1 MSSGSDDESYIYEAE
16 RKAKQIY
23 LNEEIID
30 SNYDPELF
38 MLFCSERKE
47 PNLDVWDFE
56 ELQKCVQD
64 FKMVYRRGQT
74 LKDIQDAEKKNP
86 KQKPKIVNPVV
97 EEMKNKETVEPQ
109 PESKNPE
116 KIENLQS
123 KNPEK
128 IENLQSKNPE
138 KIENLQTKNSE
149 KQEKIEAQTSEI
161 LENYSKNFK
170 SEKNPTKTE
179 EKGDNA
185 LKSKIFST
193 EGSHNISQPTEI
205 SDGKFLINC
214 IKLEETILSK
224 TEDLKFI
231 INKPEHVVAGLLS
244 SDYYLYPV
252 MTLPLN

>member
-86 KQKPKIVNPVV
+86 KQKPKIVSPLV
-97 EEMKNKETVEPQ
+97 EEIKNKQTVEPQ

-116 KIENLQS
+116 KIENLQT

-128 IENLQSKNPE
+128 IENSENLQKKNSEKPE
-138 KIENLQTKNSE
+138 KIET
-149 KQEKIEAQTSEI
+149 QTSEI
-161 LENYSKNFK
+161 LKNYSKNFK
-170 SEKNPTKTE
+170 TEKNPTKTE